1 MVPFV
6 ALFFWPVVVLILF
19 KRLKPATALCWSV
32 IAGYLLLPPRTA
44 IDLPLLPEIDKDFI
58 PSFAAFCIAMIVVGR
73 QHVLTYTSGQADAP
87 SVLKGWVPRSWIG
100 FALFAT
106 LIAGSLLTVVTNTD
120 VLVYGTRRLPSLRL
134 YDGFSSILMTGVA
147 MLPLLLGRK
156 YLATGQSHKTLLLVL
171 CVAGLIYSLPTLY
184 EVRMSP
190 QINKMVYGFFP
201 HSWRQHLRS
210 DGFRPVVFLN
220 HGLTLGIF
228 LSCAILAALGSFRIS
243 QPKHKGIFLGAAIWL
258 FLTLFLAKT
267 LGAFLITFV
276 LAPVVLLS
284 LIHI

>member
-19 KRLKPATALCWSV
+19 KRLSPAVALCWSI

-44 IDLPLLPEIDKDFI
+44 IDLPLLPAIDKDFV
-58 PSFAAFCIAMIVVGR
+58 PSFAALCIAAIVVGR
-73 QHVLTYTSGQADAP
+73 QRGLTYASPQPDAP
-87 SVLKGWVPRSWIG
+87 FVLKGWLPRNWIG

-120 VLVYGTRRLPSLRL
+120 VLIYGTRTLPSLSL
-134 YDGFSSILMTGVA
+134 YDGFSAILRTVVA

-156 YLATGQSHKTLLLVL
+156 YLATGHSHKTLLLVL

-190 QINKMVYGFFP
+190 QINKTTKDSRIGVDHFL
-201 HSWRQHLRS
+201 S
-210 DGFRPVVFLN
+210 VFLGG
-220 HGLTLGIF
+220 HAQYI
-228 LSCAILAALGSFRIS
+228 ILVT
-243 QPKHKGIFLGAAIWL
+243 K
-258 FLTLFLAKT
+258 
-267 LGAFLITFV
+267 
-276 LAPVVLLS
+276 VVAS
-284 LIHI
+284 KQER